1 VTVRQQRAPGLRDIG
16 FAVDHVDGRSFR
28 TLRSS
33 HVSKLSSA
41 SALKVQGRNA
51 PCDRGRLAREKLA
64 AFATKTTK
72 MLCVMHG
79 SMMRRFGRQ
88 VNIRGRACSVVRGKT
103 APLF

>member
-41 SALKVQGRNA
+41 SALKDALPKGGEGGSFERMA
-51 PCDRGRLAREKLA
+51 PGSRGA
-64 AFATKTTK
+64 
-72 MLCVMHG
+72 MHRVTG
-79 SMMRRFGRQ
+79 GD
-88 VNIRGRACSVVRGKT
+88 
-103 APLF
+103 